1 VLFPQSPSA
10 TNFFALQRGSSLLL
24 LGTEKTKSLEIAM
37 ATCTQ
42 SVVLNAAL
50 NIGKTQNR
58 RNSRIPC
65 GGGNFQENERKGR
78 LQVIASGGVK
88 FTSPKSGAVGEE
100 RFKQHAEP
108 GTYWGAEQTSGERC
122 SVVFSIGTA
131 EVTVDAGVG
140 ENLLRVAE
148 RSGVLIPNT
157 DFCYEGTCCH
167 CEVEVEGGAAEVG
180 YRADPTA
187 GDLVRSCICPVPARN
202 GPLRV
207 RVLSE
212 ADAWEDGVL

>member
-1 VLFPQSPSA
+1 MLFPQSPSA

-157 DFCYEGTCCH
+157 
-167 CEVEVEGGAAEVG
+167 VG